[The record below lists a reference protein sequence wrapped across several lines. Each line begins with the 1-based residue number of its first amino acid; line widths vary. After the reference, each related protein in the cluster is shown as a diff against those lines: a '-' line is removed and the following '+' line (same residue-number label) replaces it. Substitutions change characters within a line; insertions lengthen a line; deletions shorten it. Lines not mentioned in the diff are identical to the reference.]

1 MIENA
6 WNEYRAWAQRARTM
20 QAASLRWS
28 RLALVMAGLAAVLG
42 CAAGQA
48 GLAGT
53 SGRVLAFLAAAA
65 AAVTPVL
72 GRDILDAKRE
82 AGWICARATAEAIK
96 SECFRFAAGIGP
108 YAAVGGAA
116 VFAERRAAFAEPAIR
131 EGLTSLPDLNPRAD
145 TRCPPAGMDAEW
157 YLANRLREQRDRF
170 YLPGQERHER
180 AARNL
185 RAAALC
191 LSITAALA
199 GAAAGALNAVW
210 LAPWIGVI
218 SSVGALLVA
227 YGLLDRRQFLAA
239 TYAAMGASLSRI
251 EETSTDLASL
261 VERAET
267 LLEGEHAGWT
277 ERMSKSIPPPPA
289 APTSKP

>member
-6 WNEYRAWAQRARTM
+6 WTEYRAWARRARMM
-20 QAASLRWS
+20 QAASRRWS
-28 RLALVMAGLAAVLG
+28 KIALAMAALAAVLG

-48 GLAGT
+48 GIANT
-53 SGRVLAFLAAAA
+53 PGRVLAFLAAAA

-82 AGWICARATAEAIK
+82 AGWIRARATAEAIK

-108 YAAVGGAA
+108 YGAA
-116 VFAERRAAFAEPAIR
+116 GAAAAFALRRAALAEPATR
-131 EGLTSLPDLNPRAD
+131 EGLTSLPDPDQRPD
-145 TRCPPAGMDAEW
+145 TRQPPVAIDANW

-185 RAAALC
+185 RATSLC
-191 LSITAALA
+191 LSIAAALT

-218 SSVGALLVA
+218 SSIGALLVA

-239 TYAAMGASLSRI
+239 TYAAMAASLSRI
-251 EETSTDLASL
+251 EETSVDLTSL
-261 VERAET
+261 VNCTEA

-277 ERMSKSIPPPPA
+277 ERMSKSVPPPPA
-289 APTSKP
+289 VPKV